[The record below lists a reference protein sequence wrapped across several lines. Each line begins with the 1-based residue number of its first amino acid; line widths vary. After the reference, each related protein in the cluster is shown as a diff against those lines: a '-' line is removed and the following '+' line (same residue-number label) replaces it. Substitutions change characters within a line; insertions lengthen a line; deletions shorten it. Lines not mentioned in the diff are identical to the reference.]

1 MSLDELR
8 KWQFLQNAPKND
20 AQAPEVQT
28 LAANIREIA
37 RITAWPDWTF
47 AYLAL
52 SLARDCIKYQ
62 LDSVRV
68 SREQIDGFTDPPA
81 SPLLPLIRGVDDCD
95 AKARLFCAL
104 CTAGGIEAEMVPRW
118 KGDELAHVYARVRL
132 PMQANRFEWRF
143 VETILRRATIGEES
157 GHVPKEVDTG
167 KWLF

>member
-1 MSLDELR
+1 MNTDEQR
-8 KWQFLQNAPKND
+8 KWQFLKNAPAED
-20 AQAPEVQT
+20 AKSPEVQA

-37 RITAWPDWTF
+37 KITAWPDWTF

-52 SLARDCIKYQ
+52 SISRDCIKYQ
-62 LDSVRV
+62 LDSIRV
-68 SREQIDGFTDPPA
+68 GREQIDGFTDPHG

-104 CTAGGIEAEMVPRW
+104 CIAGGIAAEMVPRW
-118 KGDELAHVYARVRL
+118 KGDELAHVYAKVLL
-132 PMQANRFEWRF
+132 PLQAGQYEWRF

-157 GHVPKEVDTG
+157 GHVPKEIDTG